1 MNMLKG
7 RDIQGKYLTDDEI
20 LAIEYYLMQYDCRTI
35 NGKPQITS
43 IEYAGN
49 VYKIEVIEPGKES
62 LSYAE
67 APTHWVKSHIRDK
80 KINQIIE

>member
-1 MNMLKG
+1 LFWISYFPKINSFFVAK
-7 RDIQGKYLTDDEI
+7 K
-20 LAIEYYLMQYDCRTI
+20 LMKFI
-35 NGKPQITS
+35 
-43 IEYAGN
+43 AGN

-62 LSYAE
+62 LSYVE

>member
-1 MNMLKG
+1 M
-7 RDIQGKYLTDDEI
+7 RDINGKSLTADE
-20 LAIEYYLMQYDCRTI
+20 LDAIEYYLMQYDCLTL

-43 IEYAGN
+43 IEYRAD
-49 VYKIEVIEPGKES
+49 VYKIEVIEPNKEY

-67 APTHWVKSHIRDK
+67 APTHWVKSFIRDK

>member
-1 MNMLKG
+1 MKF
-7 RDIQGKYLTDDEI
+7 I
-20 LAIEYYLMQYDCRTI
+20 
-35 NGKPQITS
+35 
-43 IEYAGN
+43 AGN

-62 LSYAE
+62 LSYVE